1 MVMVSVVTPCHNSS
15 DFIAET
21 IQSVLDQSF
30 LDWEL
35 ILVDDYSSDSTCDLI
50 REFIAE
56 DARIQLI
63 QLPTNQGAAVARNAA
78 IKIARGRYISFLDSD
93 DIWMADKLEKQ
104 LNFMQSGG
112 YPFTYTAYDKIDE
125 NGLKFGHV
133 GVPKKVS
140 YYDLLKMCS
149 VGCLTAIY
157 DAEYFGKVYMPLIR
171 KRQDLGLWL
180 KLLKVSTYAYGLN
193 VSLARYRVRK
203 QSISA
208 NKFSAAKYTWR
219 LYREVERLNFF
230 AAFYFFL
237 HYAVRGLLRTKAPII
252 ARLFGIL

>member
-15 DFIAET
+15 DFISET
-21 IQSVLDQSF
+21 IQSVIDQSF

-35 ILVDDYSSDSTCDLI
+35 ILVDDCSSDNTCDLI
-50 REFIAE
+50 REFISV

-63 QLPTNQGAAVARNAA
+63 QFSSNQGAAVARNAA

-93 DIWMADKLEKQ
+93 DVWMSDKLEKQ
-104 LNFMQSGG
+104 LKFMQSGS
-112 YPFTYTAYDKIDE
+112 YPFTYTAYDKVDE
-125 NGLKFGHV
+125 NGLRLGCV
-133 GVPKKVS
+133 GVPEKVS

-149 VGCLTAIY
+149 VGCLAAIY
-157 DAEYFGKVYMPLIR
+157 DVEYFGKVYMPLIR

-180 KLLKVSTYAYGLN
+180 RLLKKSTYAYGLN

-203 QSISA
+203 KSISA
-208 NKFSAAKYTWR
+208 NKLSAAKYTWR
-219 LYREVERLNFF
+219 LYREVEGLNFF
-230 AAFYFFL
+230 VALYFFM
-237 HYAVRGLLRTKAPII
+237 HYAVRGFLRTKAPVI